1 MACEPLHLRL
11 SRRGNRTNS
20 FKDILYLEKE
30 DYEEYIR
37 PGKSQVIDGGKVW
50 FGPWE
55 VRRTD
60 GT

>member
-1 MACEPLHLRL
+1 M
-11 SRRGNRTNS
+11 GNRANS